1 MPNLVDYMIQFLYRG
16 DLEAIE
22 RTAYELCETQ
32 AKEGV
37 IYSEVHYPPHFLL
50 PESFHKKSTTGAAV
64 FANPWQRVQVVTTR
78 DVVASVNRGMERGR
92 MDFGVTIRSVLACI
106 RTKPEWSREVLN
118 LAIEFRNSGV
128 VGLDLMGNIY
138 DFPHNITL
146 C

>member
-1 MPNLVDYMIQFLYRG
+1 MYRG

-22 RTAYELCETQ
+22 RVAYELCETQ

-50 PESFHKKSTTGAAV
+50 PENFHKKSVASV
-64 FANPWQRVQVVTTR
+64 LANPWQRVEIVTTR
-78 DVVASVNRGMERGR
+78 DVVLAVSRGMEKGR
-92 MDFGVTIRSVLACI
+92 RDFGVTIQSVLACI

-128 VGLDLMGNIY
+128 VGLDIMGNI
-138 DFPHNITL
+138 HE
-146 C
+146 